1 MDTLLHKQDKRPRR
15 KHKKMVK
22 RRKQKRNPNKYP
34 KTSKRKRKKIR
45 VNLRE
50 KDIIPYAYESSLE
63 QDSTEYSSKDSVE
76 VMTSMEKMRRLTL
89 RRLFKKCVLF
99 FLCRQINVLN
109 NYRSFQKPLVQLF

>member
-22 RRKQKRNPNKYP
+22 RRKQKNNPNKYP

-63 QDSTEYSSKDSVE
+63 QDSNEYSSKDSVE
-76 VMTSMEKMRRLTL
+76 AMTSMEKMRRLTL
-89 RRLFKKCVLF
+89 TRLVNKCVLF
-99 FLCRQINVLN
+99 LCLQINVLN
-109 NYRSFQKPLVQLF
+109 NYR